1 MATRVVIPIPQ
12 PEAQQLAF
20 EITFDGREGLPVF
33 HAEST
38 EAHIVAFR
46 KVNEGID
53 EHFWSQG
60 AIVASLEK
68 LDKKHGEKGKA
79 VEDMAKAVE
88 LSASY
93 LRQLGRTWR
102 TFQNVSRETNLSFS
116 HHKTACRHPQPSE
129 ALAVAK
135 ANGMSNRDLEAWVSE
150 QALRRATKATQKAR
164 RAVRNSW
171 REHLLHMDQIIADDF
186 IKNSPNQAYA
196 RRVCGEWRVEIADEL
211 KQLEFTE
218 NRELVIN
225 AIDERGAE
233 DERAIRQATGIER
246 TEVTKIV
253 GRLVAENLY
262 EWIPKGGKG
271 DDQRG
276 SPSMI
281 LHKVGQVDGGA
292 YTDSRPVSQ
301 YAN

>member
-1 MATRVVIPIPQ
+1 MTRIEVPIPQ
-12 PEAQQLAF
+12 QDQQDLAF
-20 EITFDGREGLPVF
+20 EFIDHGDDLVEFRG
-33 HAEST
+33 EST
-38 EAHIVAFR
+38 AAHIVAFR

-60 AIVASLEK
+60 AVVASLT
-68 LDKKHGEKGKA
+68 KKYGEKGDA
-79 VEDMAKAVE
+79 MNE
-88 LSASY
+88 LSAAVDLSANY
-93 LRQLGRTWR
+93 LRKLARTYR
-102 TFQNVSRETNLSFS
+102 TFQFVPREPSLNFS
-116 HHKTACRHPQPSE
+116 IHKTACRHTQPSE

-150 QALRRATKATQKAR
+150 QSLRRATKATQKAKR
-164 RAVRNSW
+164 QVRSDW

-196 RRVCGEWRVEIADEL
+196 RRVCGEWRVELADEL
-211 KQLEFTE
+211 KQLQFTE
-218 NRELVIN
+218 DRELVIN

-233 DERAIRQATGIER
+233 DEKAIRQSTGIER
-246 TEVTKIV
+246 GTVSKIV

-281 LHKVGQVDGGA
+281 LHKVGDVDGGA
-292 YTDSRPVSQ
+292 YSEARSVNQ
-301 YAN
+301 YAH